1 MIYNLTILRD
11 TLINLKRRKNT
22 MFETIKDMYTYLFEL
37 IAKIIEIFGYEYDE
51 EEKKFVEIEK

>member
-1 MIYNLTILRD
+1 
-11 TLINLKRRKNT
+11 